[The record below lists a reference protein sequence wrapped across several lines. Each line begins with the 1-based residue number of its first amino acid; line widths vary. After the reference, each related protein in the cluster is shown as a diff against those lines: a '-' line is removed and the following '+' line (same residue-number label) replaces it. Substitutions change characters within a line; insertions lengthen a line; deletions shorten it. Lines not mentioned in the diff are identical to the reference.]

1 MRHLWLIPAAI
12 ATVAAA
18 LSGKASA
25 DQFHAAHGSSLF
37 WAAGGKIDATSLDWL
52 PDPKTGTV
60 VHWDTFAWLGSD
72 NIKLRLEAEGEAHDG
87 DIEEST
93 VKSVLSF
100 PVDEFWDV
108 QTGLRFDTHESGRT
122 WAALGLHGM
131 APWFIETD
139 AFVFID
145 SDGNAALEVAY
156 EMDFALTQDLFLQ
169 PHIKLEAFAQEIP
182 QLEVAEGL
190 AELELGLQLRYE
202 ITRKFAPYVEL
213 VWERDLGETSSLRE
227 ALGEDVE
234 NTTLRAGIRFRL

>member
-1 MRHLWLIPAAI
+1 MRRLWLIPAAI
-12 ATVAAA
+12 ATIAAA

-25 DQFHAAHGSSLF
+25 DQFHAAHGPSIF

-52 PDPKTGTV
+52 PDPDTGTV
-60 VHWDTFAWLGSD
+60 VHWDTFAWIGTD
-72 NIKLRLEAEGEAHDG
+72 NVKLRLEAEGEAHDG

-93 VKSVLSF
+93 LKSVLSF
-100 PVDEFWDV
+100 PLDEFWDI
-108 QTGLRFDTHESGRT
+108 QAGMRFDTHEGGRT
-122 WAALGLHGM
+122 WAAFGLHGL

-145 SDGNAALEVAY
+145 GDGNIALEFAY

-190 AELELGLQLRYE
+190 AEVELALQLRYE

-213 VWERDLGETSSLRE
+213 VWERDLGETSSLRQ